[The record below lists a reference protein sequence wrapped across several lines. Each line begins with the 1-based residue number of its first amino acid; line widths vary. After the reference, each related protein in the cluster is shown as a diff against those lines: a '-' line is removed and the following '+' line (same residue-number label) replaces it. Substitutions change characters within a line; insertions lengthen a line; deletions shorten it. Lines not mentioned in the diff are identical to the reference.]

1 MRSDHQLC
9 SIQDMLNLPI
19 GKLLTAHANLSGFQ
33 QAIVGT
39 TVDIWVTSDSYN
51 DLKRHT
57 ASLLEACDDIGM
69 PVTKAA
75 VSELADELSCAE
87 TNSEGNFGF
96 RGDSCLRMK
105 ARLQSSM
112 TCFGY
117 ESALKTALVLSPTFA
132 KYYDPPSPLFGV
144 EVHSQFPSAVYEI
157 EEAAKCLA
165 VGRSTAAVFHLMR
178 VMEVGI
184 RAVARCLGVPD
195 PIKAVGKNWG
205 MILKNVLAARTAKS
219 SASPKEWLCPDDEA
233 YFDAVYATLD
243 AVRNAWRNTT
253 MHVENK
259 YTDEEAEHILIA
271 VRSFMMKLA
280 ARMDEQGAPLA

>member
-1 MRSDHQLC
+1 MRINYQIL

-19 GKLLTAHANLSGFQ
+19 GKLLTAHANLSGFH
-33 QAIVGT
+33 QAIDGT
-39 TVDIWVTSDSYN
+39 SEDIWVTPDSYS

-57 ASLLEACDDIGM
+57 ANLLEACESIGM
-69 PVTKAA
+69 PVTKGAA
-75 VSELADELSCAE
+75 SDFFDELNCAE
-87 TNSEGNFGF
+87 QNDRGNFGF

-105 ARLQSSM
+105 SRLHSSM

-117 ESALKTALVLSPTFA
+117 EVALKTTLVLPPDMA
-132 KYYDPPSPLFGV
+132 KYYDPPSPLYGT
-144 EVHSQFPSAVYEI
+144 EVHSEFPSAVYEI

-184 RAVARCLGVPD
+184 HAVARCLSVPD
-195 PIKAVGKNWG
+195 PVKGSGKNWG
-205 MILKNVLAARTAKS
+205 VILKNIHAARTAKS
-219 SASPKEWLCPDDEA
+219 SATPKNWGIPSDEA
-233 YFDAVYATLD
+233 YFDAIHATLD

-259 YTDEEAEHILIA
+259 YTTEEAEHIFVT
-271 VRSFMMKLA
+271 VRGFMMKLA
-280 ARMDEQGAPLA
+280 SRMDEQGLPLA

>member
-1 MRSDHQLC
+1 MRNDYQLL

-39 TVDIWVTSDSYN
+39 NVDIWVTPDSYN

-57 ASLLEACDDIGM
+57 ASLLEACDGIGM
-69 PVTKAA
+69 TVTKAA
-75 VSELADELSCAE
+75 VSELAAELSCAE
-87 TNSEGNFGF
+87 LNSEGNFGF
-96 RGDSCLRMK
+96 RGDSCLRMR

-112 TCFGY
+112 TCFEY
-117 ESALKTALVLSPTFA
+117 ESALKTALVLAPNLA
-132 KYYDPPSPLFGV
+132 KYYDPSPPLFSE

-184 RAVARCLGVPD
+184 RAVARCLSVPD
-195 PIKAVGKNWG
+195 PVKAVGKNWG
-205 MILKNVLAARTAKS
+205 MILKNILAARTAKS
-219 SASPKEWLCPDDEA
+219 SATPKTWACLDDEA

-259 YTDEEAEHILIA
+259 YTAEEAEHILVA
-271 VRSFMMKLA
+271 VRSFMMRLA
-280 ARMDEQGAPLA
+280 TRMDEQGMPLA